1 MRLDNVRMLTIR
13 FPEMFAFYRDVM
25 RLKVTWGEVSGNYA
39 SFTGSDGATALCLF
53 ARADMAKAVG
63 TSKLPVEV
71 TAQDKTALVFE
82 VEDLDAFASE
92 AKCAGLTLVTE
103 PKDMPDW
110 GIRTFHLRDP
120 DGNLVEVFSHL
131 TKAQWSNGLRETDER
146 QKRG

>member
-1 MRLDNVRMLTIR
+1 
-13 FPEMFAFYRDVM
+13 
-25 RLKVTWGEVSGNYA
+25 
-39 SFTGSDGATALCLF
+39 
-53 ARADMAKAVG
+53 
-63 TSKLPVEV
+63 
-71 TAQDKTALVFE
+71 
-82 VEDLDAFASE
+82 
-92 AKCAGLTLVTE
+92 VTE